1 MTEIL
6 ENTINEPVIEQIHI
20 NTTDAIAAKQAKKT
34 EALKRAKAKYY
45 QSIKEKPEFIER
57 IAKNSKI
64 YYERHKDEPAFK
76 EYNKSHVK
84 EYQEKNKEYYANY
97 RYEKRLKDVVEKL
110 EDLGF
115 EKIAHI
121 LLANKKTKINKF
133 SSKIKIYN
141 EKTAVYK

>member
-76 EYNKSHVK
+76 EYR
-84 EYQEKNKEYYANY
+84 EEYYKLN
-97 RYEKRLKDVVEKL
+97 KDKL
-110 EDLGF
+110 NEYC
-115 EKIAHI
+115 KQS
-121 LLANKKTKINKF
+121 
-133 SSKIKIYN
+133 SSKRVLCECNCNVSWNTIARHKRSPKHLDIMK
-141 EKTAVYK
+141 ELAKTLEQTI